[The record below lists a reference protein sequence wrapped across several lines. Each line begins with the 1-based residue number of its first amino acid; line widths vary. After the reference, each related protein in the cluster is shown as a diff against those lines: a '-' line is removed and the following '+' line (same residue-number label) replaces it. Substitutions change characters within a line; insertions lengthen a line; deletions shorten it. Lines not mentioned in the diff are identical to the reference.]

1 MELPK
6 PEPMTIQKSSG
17 ERRTPTTS
25 AFRRERR
32 PISRCQSEI
41 DGMTV
46 PGLIGWV
53 CGATAETVAILMLLL
68 FLAGCFGLLG
78 LLVFGPETVAGAT
91 DENVFQRRLA
101 DGDGL
106 NIAGEGFDHIGH
118 EAVPLFAF

>member
-1 MELPK
+1 
-6 PEPMTIQKSSG
+6 
-17 ERRTPTTS
+17 
-25 AFRRERR
+25 
-32 PISRCQSEI
+32 
-41 DGMTV
+41 MTV

-118 EAVPLFAF
+118 EAVPLFAFEAYLAVEGRGFDAETLVKPQCQG